1 MWVTLSEQL
10 HKCVK
15 PLHLYVKRRALTL
28 NVDVKKKKSD
38 FKISEDIPSLTVAYI
53 RLTLSEEGAGENV

>member
-1 MWVTLSEQL
+1 
-10 HKCVK
+10 
-15 PLHLYVKRRALTL
+15 
-28 NVDVKKKKSD
+28 VKKKKSD